1 MMKQRASRI
10 RLGSSLVQIGWAVVH
25 HYRHWMQASCRPLLG
40 LLMLLVSPWV
50 FAASGAIPIA
60 AQCPQTPVGFWLTYD
75 MHDGTP
81 NGIMQMW
88 LKSGVL
94 SGALVKVINK
104 PGDTVIARCVRCDG
118 KDHNRVL
125 DGMTLVTG
133 MRWQKDKYQGGHI
146 FDPRT
151 ATTYKGKIQIL
162 HKPCRLMV
170 RGYVGFSLLGKTV
183 YWTPLTVA
191 QAQHLMHS
199 KQG

>member
-1 MMKQRASRI
+1 MMKQRASCI
-10 RLGSSLVQIGWAVVH
+10 TLGSSSVQSGWAVV
-25 HYRHWMQASCRPLLG
+25 RHCNQWLLRIYAQ
-40 LLMLLVSPWV
+40 LLSVLMLLVSPWV
-50 FAASGAIPIA
+50 YAASGAIPVA
-60 AQCPQTPVGFWLTYD
+60 AQCPQTPAGFWLTYD
-75 MHDGTP
+75 MHDGAP
-81 NGIMQMW
+81 NGIMLMR

-104 PGDTVIARCVRCDG
+104 PGDAVIARCVRCRG

-125 DGMTLVTG
+125 DGMTLITG

-170 RGYVGFSLLGKTV
+170 RGFVGFSLLGKTV
-183 YWTPLTVA
+183 YWTPLTTA
-191 QAQHLMHS
+191 QAKHLMQS